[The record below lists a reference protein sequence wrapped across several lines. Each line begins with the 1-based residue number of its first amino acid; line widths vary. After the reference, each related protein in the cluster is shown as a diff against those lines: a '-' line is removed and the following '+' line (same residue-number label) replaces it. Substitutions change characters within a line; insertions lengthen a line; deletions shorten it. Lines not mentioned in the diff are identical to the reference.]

1 MISNALFRL
10 LNRRLT
16 TTNDK
21 TLSSESEDE
30 DVLNG
35 FEIYNVSLIEMS
47 SDFKIK
53 LIEFYEKEKN

>member
-16 TTNDK
+16 TTSDK
-21 TLSSESEDE
+21 TFSSESEDE
-30 DVLNG
+30 NVLDE
-35 FEIYNVSLIEMS
+35 FEIYNVSRIEMS

-53 LIEFYEKEKN
+53 LIEFYKKKKS